1 MSSLHDNP
9 FLLAS
14 GNPIDPAFPVQRS
27 VRLRSNVSG
36 YFNRTFSTPTSQNV
50 WTYSAWIKLSSN
62 AADNVLFQAGSSS
75 YEQCYV
81 SSGKLYY
88 IAASVGGTN
97 NLTKAST
104 PLFRDPA
111 SWYHFVI
118 QKNASAN
125 SGVGC
130 IRIWVNN
137 QEITAW
143 TTNGY
148 TGTQASVPNSINVA
162 STSHTIG
169 SSFSQFDG
177 CLTEVNFID
186 GQALTPSSFGG
197 YNSGTSV
204 WEPRKYSSAYG
215 NNGFYLNF
223 QDNSGSTATTIGKDS
238 SGNSN
243 NWTPNNISVT
253 AGITYDSMIDVPTN
267 TSITNANYAVLNPLF
282 NTGILGYLP
291 LANGNLS
298 ALESS
303 GSAAWRS
310 RWSTIAMPSGS
321 WYAEFTLTYTG
332 GTPITNGTVAIGL
345 HDGGSATYA
354 GQTSTT
360 YSYFSNGNKYNN
372 ATPTSFGAS
381 YANGDIISIAYDATN
396 GKVWFGKN
404 GTWQASGDPAAG
416 TNAAYTSV
424 PANLFFACSA
434 YWNSPDGNATLNA
447 NFGQRPFSYSPPTG
461 FKRLNT
467 FNLPDPAIPNAAAQF
482 AATTYTGTGASQS
495 ISNAVNSVSFQPD
508 FIWFKSRSSA
518 ASHAL
523 FDSVRGRASGL
534 TSNATDAQQ
543 LSVNAGD
550 NLVSFNSNGFTIG
563 SMATTPFWN
572 SVNGNTLSLVGWQW
586 KAGGTAVTNT
596 AGSITSSVS
605 ANQKAGFS
613 IITYTGTGSVAT
625 IGHGLGVAPKLIIVK
640 QRNSANSW
648 GVYHASRGAGVWFA
662 METTNAQ
669 MTNSALWNNTSPTS
683 SVFTVGVA
691 AVSNASAGTH
701 VGYCFSEIEGYS
713 KFGSYTG
720 NGSADGTFVYL
731 GFRPRLVMTKRT
743 DSASQWYL
751 MDTAR
756 DLYNC
761 TANILFPNLANA
773 ESSNTGLID
782 QLSNGFKLRSTNTDA
797 NASGGTYI
805 YIAFAENP
813 FNYSLAR

>member
-1 MSSLHDNP
+1 MSAVHNNP

-14 GNPIDPAFPVQRS
+14 GNLTDPAFPVQRS
-27 VRLRSNVSG
+27 VRLRSSVSG
-36 YFNRTFSTPTSQNV
+36 YFNRTFGTPTSQNV
-50 WTYSAWIKLSSN
+50 WTYSSWIKLSSN
-62 AADNVLFQAGSSS
+62 AADNILFQAGSSN
-75 YEQCYV
+75 YEQCYI

-88 IAASVGGTN
+88 VAASVGGTN

-125 SGVGC
+125 SGVGS

-197 YNSGTSV
+197 YNSGTGV
-204 WEPRKYSSAYG
+204 WEPRKYAGTYG
-215 NNGFYLNF
+215 TNGFYLNF
-223 QDNSGSTATTIGKDS
+223 QDNSAATAAAIGKDS
-238 SGNSN
+238 SGNGN

-253 AGITYDSMIDVPTN
+253 AGVTYDSMIDVPTN

-291 LANGNLS
+291 LANANLT

-310 RWSTIAMPSGS
+310 RWSTISMPSGS
-321 WYAEFTLTYTG
+321 WYAEFTLSYTG
-332 GTPITNGTVAIGL
+332 GTAVTNGTVAIGL
-345 HDGGSATYA
+345 HDGGSATYV

-360 YSYFSNGNKYNN
+360 YSYFSNGAKYTN
-372 ATPTSFGAS
+372 ATTSSFGAT
-381 YANGDIISIAYDATN
+381 YANGDVISVAYDATN

-424 PANLFFACSA
+424 PANLFFGCSA
-434 YWNSPDGNATLNA
+434 YWNSPDGNTILHA
-447 NFGQRPFSYSPPTG
+447 NFGQRPFSYTPPTG

-467 FNLPDPAIPNAAAQF
+467 FNLPDPAVANGATQF
-482 AATTYTGTGASQS
+482 AATLWAGNSTAATN
-495 ISNAVNSVSFQPD
+495 ISNSVNNVSFQPD
-508 FIWFKSRSSA
+508 LVWIKNRSSA
-518 ASHAL
+518 SWDHNLHNAVVGPASYLYSNLTNAEAS
-523 FDSVRGRASGL
+523 DSNVMSAFL
-534 TSNATDAQQ
+534 
-543 LSVNAGD
+543 
-550 NLVSFNSNGFTIG
+550 SNGFTVGTSGFSNVSG
-563 SMATTPFWN
+563 SNYVA
-572 SVNGNTLSLVGWQW
+572 WQW
-586 KAGGTAVTNT
+586 KASNATAVTNT
-596 AGSITSSVS
+596 SGSITSSVS

-613 IITYTGTGSVAT
+613 IVTWTGVGSTGT
-625 IGHGLGVAPKLIIVK
+625 IGHGLGVAPKFIITK
-640 QRNSANSW
+640 YRNAVNAWLCYSASL
-648 GVYHASRGAGVWFA
+648 GAGSRIYLNQTDA
-662 METTNAQ
+662 SGASTTV
-669 MTNSALWNNTSPTS
+669 WNNTSPTS
-683 SVFTVGVA
+683 SVFSVGDA
-691 AVSNASAGTH
+691 NTNASGGTY
-701 VGYCFSEIEGYS
+701 VAYCFAEIAGYS

-720 NGSADGTFVYL
+720 NGSADGTFVHL

-743 DSASQWYL
+743 DAASQWYL

-761 TANILFPNLANA
+761 TANILFPNLVNA
-773 ESSNTGLID
+773 ESANTGLID

-805 YIAFAENP
+805 YMAFAESP